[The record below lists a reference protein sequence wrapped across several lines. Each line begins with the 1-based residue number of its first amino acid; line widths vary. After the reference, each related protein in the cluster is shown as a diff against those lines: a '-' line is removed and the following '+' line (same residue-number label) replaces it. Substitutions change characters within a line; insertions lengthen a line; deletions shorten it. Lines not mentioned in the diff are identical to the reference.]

1 IDEAKVKPT
10 AMIDLINKVQM
21 YYGEKIA
28 NHPIDVAGA
37 AAFKDGANI
46 EEGIIKKCDT
56 ANIYKF
62 DNTLYTFKMT
72 GAQLKKYMEWSVKYY
87 NTYKDGDLTVA
98 FNSSIPGY
106 NYDMFT
112 GVKYNVDIS
121 KEPGSR
127 IVNLTKMD
135 GTKIN
140 DSDELYLAINN
151 YRASTQ
157 FLTHGEIFAEGEDL
171 PVLLGKSEETA
182 GLGEGRIRDLI
193 GQYIQEVKGG
203 VIEPE
208 CDDNWSIIGNNWDKS
223 QRALAVKY
231 INDGSITLSGVSGEQ
246 TSENSKA
253 VTWDD
258 LKAAGKTN

>member
-1 IDEAKVKPT
+1 
-10 AMIDLINKVQM
+10 
-21 YYGEKIA
+21 
-28 NHPIDVAGA
+28 
-37 AAFKDGANI
+37 
-46 EEGIIKKCDT
+46 
-56 ANIYKF
+56 
-62 DNTLYTFKMT
+62 
-72 GAQLKKYMEWSVKYY
+72 MEWSVKYY
-87 NTYKDGDLTVA
+87 NTYKDGDLTVS

-121 KEPGSR
+121 KEPGNR

-135 GTKIN
+135 GTPIG
-140 DSDELYLAINN
+140 DSDELYVAVNN

-157 FLTHGEIFAEGEDL
+157 LLGASDIFGEDEAL

-182 GLGEGRIRDLI
+182 GLGDGRIRDLI
-193 GQYIQEVKGG
+193 GQYIQEIKGG
-203 VIEPE
+203 VIEPI
-208 CDDNWSIIGNNWDKS
+208 CDNNWSIIGNNWDPA

-231 INDGSITLSGVSGEQ
+231 INDGSISLSGVSGEQ

-253 VTWDD
+253 VTWND